1 MKMQW
6 LARVSPLLL
15 LSASAVGAENL
26 YVGAKVG
33 NVTADNFAPLVES
46 RTAIDDSDTSYGLFV
61 GYHIVD
67 TLALEGGYNYLG
79 EYDLKDIAGGNYEAS
94 SFDFVLKAS
103 GNVTDSLA
111 LYAKGGFC

>member
-61 GYHIVD
+61 G
-67 TLALEGGYNYLG
+67 
-79 EYDLKDIAGGNYEAS
+79 
-94 SFDFVLKAS
+94 
-103 GNVTDSLA
+103 
-111 LYAKGGFC
+111 